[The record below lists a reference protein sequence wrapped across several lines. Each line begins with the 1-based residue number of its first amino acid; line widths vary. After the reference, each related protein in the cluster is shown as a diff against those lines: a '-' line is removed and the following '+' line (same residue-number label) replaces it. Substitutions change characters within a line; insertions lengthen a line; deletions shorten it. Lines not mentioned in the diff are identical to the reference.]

1 MMGLLF
7 LLFNV
12 GIVLV
17 AHWCLRNDSP
27 SLDGDTKGLF
37 AMVKP
42 MPSSKSAPA
51 AKEAVPQKLRLP
63 RLTRR

>member
-1 MMGLLF
+1 MTGLLF

-27 SLDGDTKGLF
+27 SLDGPTNGLF

-42 MPSSKSAPA
+42 VPVSESAPA
-51 AKEAVPQKLRLP
+51 AKKAVPQKLRLP

>member
-1 MMGLLF
+1 MTGLLF

-27 SLDGDTKGLF
+27 SLDGATSGLF
-37 AMVKP
+37 AMLKTVP
-42 MPSSKSAPA
+42 ASGTAPA
-51 AKEAVPQKLRLP
+51 TRKLVPQKLRLP